1 MSKMIDR
8 ADEDLTNPIAPWN
21 LPDEE
26 PEEYFVDVCF
36 SVMALNP
43 KDANDLVTDALIK
56 AKVMELFL
64 DKCDFFQIEK
74 VEKI

>member
-8 ADEDLTNPIAPWN
+8 ADEDLHNPRAPWN
-21 LPDEE
+21 LPDAE
-26 PEEYFVDVCF
+26 PRQYGVEVFFEVTAMD
-36 SVMALNP
+36 
-43 KDANDLVTDALIK
+43 KKEANDLITDALIK

-74 VEKI
+74 VERL